1 MMNVVKNIAKKLPL
15 ILLSALFG
23 LAVCEAGLRLLG
35 YRFTGSF
42 FTTDPLLGWS
52 LRPGASGWQVDEGV
66 AWGRINSHGD
76 RDRERTVSKPPG
88 VFPVALLGGSFT
100 GRLQGG
106 PEESF

>member
-42 FTTDPLLGWS
+42 FTTHPLLGWS
-52 LRPGASGWQVDEGV
+52 FRPRASGWPSDEGGR
-66 AWGRINSHGD
+66 WGGINRHGD
-76 RDRERTVSKPPG
+76 LERGRTLTKTPG
-88 VFPVALLGGSFT
+88 VFCVGVAVAC
-100 GRLQGG
+100 
-106 PEESF
+106 